1 MKTRNQPRKLPNAS
15 SRYGASMGRSN
26 YIPLDNASVKKLHL
40 IKLQWIDGDYDNG
53 GAYWGNSGGTN
64 IYWAYENSKES
75 DNDSIAE
82 IFIRAKSRKDAR
94 EQVIAT
100 FPNAKFYN

>member
-1 MKTRNQPRKLPNAS
+1 MKTRNKPRQLPNAS

-26 YIPLDNASVKKLHL
+26 YIPLDNTSVRKLHL
-40 IKLQWIDGDYDNG
+40 VKLQWVDGDYDKG
-53 GAYWGNSGGTN
+53 GSYWGNSGGTD

-75 DNDSIAE
+75 DNDSLAE
-82 IFIRAKSRKDAR
+82 MFIRAGGRLCAKN
-94 EQVIAT
+94 QVLKQ